1 MTATL
6 YDVANNTTET
16 MLSGQPTPVK
26 LDAGNNLFIVKV
38 SDGNGNSR
46 YYSITINRAID
57 KNTSALLSS
66 LTASGQSMTP
76 TFDKNVTSYK
86 ITVANDVDSIKINAK
101 SENTMSAI
109 WVRSE
114 ALDIDVDA
122 VGTVNTDIKLVE
134 GSNKIVIT
142 VTAPNNLSL
151 IHI

>member
-109 WVRSE
+109 W
-114 ALDIDVDA
+114 A
-122 VGTVNTDIKLVE
+122 VSYTHLTLPTI
-134 GSNKIVIT
+134 
-142 VTAPNNLSL
+142 A
-151 IHI
+151 

>member
-86 ITVANDVDSIKINAK
+86 ITVQMTLIQLRLTLNPKIQC
-101 SENTMSAI
+101 
-109 WVRSE
+109 
-114 ALDIDVDA
+114 LLF
-122 VGTVNTDIKLVE
+122 G
-134 GSNKIVIT
+134 
-142 VTAPNNLSL
+142 
-151 IHI
+151 